1 VGKSK
6 KRAWRDT
13 VEGKRHLKN
22 KNYTKFNEVEIKSV
36 ANMILRNSG
45 RKAK

>member
-6 KRAWRDT
+6 KRAWRDA

-22 KNYTKFNEVEIKSV
+22 KNYTKFNELEIKKT
-36 ANMILRNSG
+36 ANDILKNSG
-45 RKAK
+45 RKAV